1 MLVIYLNFR
10 KKFSVFFKEKQ
21 NVICF
26 SYLFKITV
34 KIKLYN
40 RKKLLVNY
48 KKKIYINKKSYK
60 KKQKKTTD
68 GTSLSKKI
76 ILKTCYLYYFFKLCV
91 TL

>member
-21 NVICF
+21 NVTCF

-48 KKKIYINKKSYK
+48 KKKIYI
-60 KKQKKTTD
+60 
-68 GTSLSKKI
+68 
-76 ILKTCYLYYFFKLCV
+76 
-91 TL
+91 

>member
-26 SYLFKITV
+26 SHLFKITV

-48 KKKIYINKKSYK
+48 KKKIYI
-60 KKQKKTTD
+60 
-68 GTSLSKKI
+68 
-76 ILKTCYLYYFFKLCV
+76 
-91 TL
+91 